1 MTTSQ
6 SLVVLDAANVATV
19 VRGAVRIQRLQHAI
33 DHFESL
39 GIRCIAFAPGYWV
52 KSKTLTPRSR
62 SQQSAE
68 MELDQKAE
76 MAAVQELVL
85 LEKVV
90 LTPPQAHDDLF
101 IIDYAMKHDGFVVT
115 NDIRSNS
122 PRVKSTTSWKDNNDD
137 TFAKG
142 GSEARLVAAATSP
155 LTIITMSLEQQHCV
169 DHLSFEEEVRE
180 SLTPGVVEPK
190 QPRRAKTPSKSR
202 ASTPRSNS
210 TSNNMYRSL
219 DEASTSSDDDKVSD
233 QGKTHAASPDE
244 EPHEPARPKNVQ
256 EGWNLLQSIIARS
269 NPPSSI
275 PTAASNNNQEEP
287 QGNCPIK
294 EDHPKQLEVETKALS
309 PSQKKRGRRRAKK
322 QAAAAMV
329 YRGKLWAMIA
339 IPLVGGLVLKSL
351 VSANPHP

>member
-115 NDIRSNS
+115 NDMFR
-122 PRVKSTTSWKDNNDD
+122 DH
-137 TFAKG
+137 
-142 GSEARLVAAATSP
+142 VANK
-155 LTIITMSLEQQHCV
+155 QHCV
-169 DHLSFEEEVRE
+169 DHLSFEEEVRA